1 MRSGC
6 GKIFTDEGETMLK
19 IDLSGKLAVITG
31 ATGQLGRV
39 MSEILSDCGADIAV
53 HYNSNAEKA
62 NALVEEIR
70 AKGRRAAAFQ
80 ADITNAESIAA
91 MHDKIATE
99 LGNPD
104 IVVCNAVIQYEWT
117 NVIEQ
122 DISDYYSQFES
133 CIMHNVYMA
142 KNFVPAM
149 KEKRYGRYIAI
160 NTECSAL
167 AEPNCSA
174 YTAAK
179 KGLDGFIRVLA
190 KEVGEYGITV
200 NEVAPGWTISY
211 RDRENGS
218 EKQEQYDM
226 TVPLKRRGTDREIA
240 QMVAFLA
247 SDLASFTT
255 GAYIPVSGGR
265 VMPGI

>member
-1 MRSGC
+1 
-6 GKIFTDEGETMLK
+6 MLK
-19 IDLSGKLAVITG
+19 IDLTGKLAVITG

-39 MSEILSDCGADIAV
+39 MSELLSDCGADIAL
-53 HYNSNAEKA
+53 HYNSNEKKAAE
-62 NALVEEIR
+62 LVEKIR

-80 ADITNAESIAA
+80 ADITDPTA
-91 MHDKIATE
+91 MKKMQEAVKKE
-99 LGNPD
+99 LGDPD
-104 IVVCNAVIQYEWT
+104 IVVANAVIQYEWKP
-117 NVIEQ
+117 VVEQ
-122 DISDYYSQFES
+122 DITDYYSQFES

-142 KNFVPAM
+142 KAFIPAM
-149 KEKRYGRYIAI
+149 KEKKYGRYIAI

-218 EKQEQYDM
+218 ELQAEYDK